1 MNPIRDGFPAEV
13 ELKKFPIFVFYF
25 ESSLAGVYMRER
37 RKCLRLPVFK
47 SAKLV
52 VKKSVVFDCVVR
64 DLTNIG
70 ARIGI
75 PNTIFLPEALEI
87 TFDGGRSI
95 RPCRLVWRTFSGAGV
110 EFSENSP
117 LLA

>member
-1 MNPIRDGFPAEV
+1 MAFLQKLSLRNFLFLSSILSPVWQE
-13 ELKKFPIFVFYF
+13 FYR
-25 ESSLAGVYMRER
+25 RER
-37 RKCLRLPVFK
+37 RKCLRLRVFK

-52 VKKSVVFDCVVR
+52 VRKSVVFDCVVR